1 MKPRSRVLIV
11 DDDPDLQR
19 LVSLLLQRAN
29 FEPISA
35 SGPHAA
41 THILQTQA
49 LPDIMLLDL
58 MMPEMNGV
66 DFLKIVRTQPQ
77 YDLLPV
83 IILSALADPI
93 QIREGLNAGADR
105 YLTKPYLTK
114 NLVQTIHEVLKTG
127 RMRR

>member
-1 MKPRSRVLIV
+1 
-11 DDDPDLQR
+11 
-19 LVSLLLQRAN
+19 
-29 FEPISA
+29 
-35 SGPHAA
+35 
-41 THILQTQA
+41 
-49 LPDIMLLDL
+49 MLLDL
-58 MMPEMNGV
+58 VMPEMNGV